1 MLLLATLRYLIS
13 NMGMLVTGTMRKVT
27 QLWSCIKSNMVQ
39 FIYNIKEAWHPPLHC
54 VAKYYTER
62 AKDVQTRLFLRS
74 FAHLFKLLGYNPLC
88 SDMYWWCSWHN
99 IKLHFKLHQQIQYTT
114 GLMTHLPFRSLNPM
128 PSSSVVPKSCL

>member
-1 MLLLATLRYLIS
+1 MSRA
-13 NMGMLVTGTMRKVT
+13 
-27 QLWSCIKSNMVQ
+27 LWSLMELHKIKYGPIYLQHQRSLTSTNAQNCKICIT
-39 FIYNIKEAWHPPLHC
+39 IL
-54 VAKYYTER
+54 R
-62 AKDVQTRLFLRS
+62 AKDVQTRFFFLRS

>member
-1 MLLLATLRYLIS
+1 MELHKIKYGPIYLQHQRS
-13 NMGMLVTGTMRKVT
+13 LTSSTT
-27 QLWSCIKSNMVQ
+27 
-39 FIYNIKEAWHPPLHC
+39 LHC

-99 IKLHFKLHQQIQYTT
+99 IKLHFKLHQHIQNTT
-114 GLMTHLPFRSLNPM
+114 GLLTQAPFRSLNPM
-128 PSSSVVPKSCL
+128 SSFSVVQKSCTVKSRVLTCVTN